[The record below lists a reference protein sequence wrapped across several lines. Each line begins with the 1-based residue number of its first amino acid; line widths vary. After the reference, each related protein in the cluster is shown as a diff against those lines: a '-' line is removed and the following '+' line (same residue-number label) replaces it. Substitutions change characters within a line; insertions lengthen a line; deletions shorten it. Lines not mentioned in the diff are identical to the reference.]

1 MTYIKII
8 ELVLVT
14 VLIELMLPVHMG
26 SIGYCN
32 RGKFQLLT
40 DKNLA
45 LPNGIQHRVENGQ
58 VKLYVSLVKTPGIRV
73 FTHDDDKLTLQK

>member
-1 MTYIKII
+1 
-8 ELVLVT
+8 
-14 VLIELMLPVHMG
+14 MLPVHMG

-32 RGKFQLLT
+32 RGECHLLT

-58 VKLYVSLVKTPGIRV
+58 VKLYVSLIRSPGIRV
-73 FTHDDDKLTLQK
+73 FAHQGDKLTLQKEVSAELTL